1 MTNELAH
8 DYMEN
13 EIRCVQ
19 RASNGICTR
28 NCSECDLVR
37 EDQPL
42 LEAYGLAVL
51 ALEKQIPKKPI
62 QGEPFWWIDTVKVRG
77 RNKDVKKKSYGYTCP
92 CCSKSVAKLSNEFC
106 NHCGQAIDWSD

>member
-28 NCSECDLVR
+28 KCNECDLVR

-51 ALEKQIPKKPI
+51 ALEK
-62 QGEPFWWIDTVKVRG
+62 
-77 RNKDVKKKSYGYTCP
+77 
-92 CCSKSVAKLSNEFC
+92 
-106 NHCGQAIDWSD
+106 